1 MKSSI
6 DLLSLC
12 NNSLVYYVGSIVF
25 GNIEYFQS
33 ANTTP
38 GWWMNS
44 LVSAKLWSDAGRR

>member
-1 MKSSI
+1 MRRKLLLGFTMKSSI

-38 GWWMNS
+38 G
-44 LVSAKLWSDAGRR
+44 